1 MSNKEKKIDKYYGM
15 FRSLSITQQIFYFF
29 LFLLVIYTS
38 LLVFLKLDQ
47 LNDLLNIHLNKNYY
61 SSVVIDKLNKQREI
75 KTSIDNL
82 NILNENKIYDRE
94 IMLMNIYTK
103 EMKRNNLT
111 KSNNVFLMNQINNEK
126 SKSMYTN
133 IAQTF
138 QLTKGIK
145 DIINDDSK
153 KNILGLY
160 YNFIPLIYQN
170 LFTINSIPLVN
181 FFMIYHDE
189 KCNEEIYFK
198 YPLDSIN
205 VDTGGVQSN
214 EHYYDRALD
223 PISHCSIDDTNNWF
237 HQLSQSND
245 CDIRI
250 VNVNKEN
257 INKEKEEY
265 IFIYYTDN
273 VDNDELSIITKI
285 NRKKYGYNF
294 MNSLNDNEVFSMI
307 SHKEYPTHVNKDSSL
322 YDDIHYFVDD
332 SEYNIISTPGF
343 VDDMFSYAMYK
354 KGASKSSDVLSMRYE
369 TMKNISNNYDVNYY
383 FRNDTLIF
391 TFFDFIHQYYNK
403 GTCSISNLT
412 DYYEKINYNC
422 KVDYCFYNKCNK
434 TISLFGETFEPWKY
448 NYMPNCLCLPM
459 FCIDDNNKDTIPE
472 DFNELISLRNMTDDF
487 ISAKENFKGE
497 KYYFN
502 YKDKTAK
509 CHINLNRKSSKNIPT
524 KYYLKIK
531 YINRPIDTQSHIL
544 QIHFYDDSEI
554 KTDVISPFDT
564 LISNFTWKVYL
575 IYDFGVTVLLFVVVF
590 LFRYKINIIIS
601 RVLGI
606 RKLLPKIIEF
616 SNYKSRISNQSFLPK
631 NSAST
636 LSNYYSNDDAL
647 SLIDKEPNSKK
658 SFSLSDIAPDIEV
671 ESGEKEKER
680 KTASFHKAFGMVKKG
695 DKYEGEKTDELQDLN
710 YLIYSHINE
719 FKLSFSIDE
728 NMFGEDKVIH
738 SIYNMLLTDMKRN
751 NSSRVNLSM
760 SIFNEVLSCEGFVDM
775 KKIRPNFYYKESI
788 EHSLL
793 RRINEVDMKGDGVN
807 FINEVTDGEKLK
819 NAIDYYVNVI
829 QRPLKENHDN
839 NN

>member
-1 MSNKEKKIDKYYGM
+1 MSNKAKKIDKYYGM

-29 LFLLVIYTS
+29 LFLLAIYTS

-47 LNDLLNIHLNKNYY
+47 LNDLLTIHLNKNYY
-61 SSVVIDKLNKQREI
+61 SSVVIAKLNKQREI
-75 KTSIDNL
+75 KTAIDNI
-82 NILNENKIYDRE
+82 NILNENNIYDRE

-111 KSNNVFLMNQINNEK
+111 KSNNVFMMNQINNDK

-145 DIINDDSK
+145 DLINDDRY
-153 KNILGLY
+153 NILGLY

-170 LFTINSIPLVN
+170 LVTINNIPLVN
-181 FFMIYHDE
+181 FFIIYHDE
-189 KCNEEIYFK
+189 KCKEEIYFK

-214 EHYYDRALD
+214 EHYYDRSLD

-237 HQLSQSND
+237 YQLSQSNN

-257 INKEKEEY
+257 INNEKEEY
-265 IFIYYTDN
+265 IFIYYTDS
-273 VDNDELSIITKI
+273 VDTDELSIITKI
-285 NRKKYGYNF
+285 NRKKYGYTF

-307 SHKEYPTHVNKDSSL
+307 SHKEYSTHINKDNSI

-332 SEYNIISTPGF
+332 SESNIISTPGF
-343 VDDMFSYAMYK
+343 VDDMFSYAMYQ
-354 KGASKSSDVLSMRYE
+354 KGSSNSSDVLSMRFD
-369 TMKNISNNYDVNYY
+369 TMKNISSNYDVNYY
-383 FRNDTLIF
+383 FQNDTLIF

-403 GTCSISNLT
+403 GRCSISNLT

-422 KVDYCFYNKCNK
+422 KVDYCFYNRCNQSN
-434 TISLFGETFEPWKY
+434 SLFGETFEPWKY
-448 NYMPNCLCLPM
+448 DYMPNCLCLPM
-459 FCIDDNNKDTIPE
+459 FCVDDNNKNTIPE
-472 DFNELISLRNMTDDF
+472 EFSEIISLRNMSDDF

-497 KYYFN
+497 EYYFN
-502 YKDKTAK
+502 YNDKTAK
-509 CHINLNRKSSKNIPT
+509 CHINLNIKSSKNIPT

-531 YINRPIDTQSHIL
+531 SINRPIDIQSHIL

-575 IYDFGVTVLLFVVVF
+575 IYDFGVTVLLLFVIF

-601 RVLGI
+601 RVLDI

-616 SNYKSRISNQSFLPK
+616 SNYKSCISNKSLLPQ
-631 NSAST
+631 NPANT
-636 LSNYYSNDDAL
+636 LSNYNSNDDAL

-671 ESGEKEKER
+671 DSLEKEKER
-680 KTASFHKAFGMVKKG
+680 KTASFHKAFGMIKKG
-695 DKYEGEKTDELQDLN
+695 DKYEGERTDELQDLN

-738 SIYNMLLTDMKRN
+738 SMYNMLLTDMKRN

-788 EHSLL
+788 DNSLL

-829 QRPLKENHDN
+829 QRPLKETYDN